1 MPSGTRR
8 KKSPRQAAASL
19 KRDAISRTLL
29 GRAVHS
35 RLKAFGLTQAMAAKI
50 VNDASTQINRLMNG
64 HFIEFSADRLVR
76 MLLRLGSDVTV
87 TIKHAPRL
95 GRRGRARVRSAG

>member
-1 MPSGTRR
+1 MPAGTRR
-8 KKSPRQAAASL
+8 KRSPRQAATSL

-29 GRAVHS
+29 GREVQS
-35 RLKAFGLTQAMAAKI
+35 RLKAFGLNQAMAAKI
-50 VNDASTQINRLMNG
+50 VDDATTQINRLMNG
-64 HFIEFSADRLVR
+64 HFVEFSADRLVR

-95 GRRGRARVRSAG
+95 GRRGRALVRSAR